1 MKVLENRKR
10 ENNMLNKILNKK
22 GIKKEGQYQL
32 IELTNNSGSKSYTI
46 RLVDYDTDTTIKTV
60 FDLEEAQKEFEV
72 L

>member
-1 MKVLENRKR
+1 
-10 ENNMLNKILNKK
+10 MLNKILNKK

-46 RLVDYDTDTTIKTV
+46 RLVDYDTETTIKTV